1 MFLHH
6 SAHIW
11 FSLSTIIIHHL
22 DGLFGRNL
30 MTSSQLAQLIEPCT
44 SITEVIGLNPIQAWF
59 FSGLISTTS
68 SVVFIA
74 GRTFHIH
81 FFTALQIYDFH
92 ISTITINQTF
102 LLRSLYSC
110 NSSGSLIFCL
120 GGWKEISISKMNYFN
135 NHLKSADIV
144 ASRINTR

>member
-1 MFLHH
+1 MIFIIYNHYSSLGWFIWTQLNDQLPVGSVDRALHQYH
-6 SAHIW
+6 RGHW
-11 FSLSTIIIHHL
+11 
-22 DGLFGRNL
+22 
-30 MTSSQLAQLIEPCT
+30 
-44 SITEVIGLNPIQAWF
+44 LNPIQAWF

-68 SVVFIA
+68 SVVFRA

-81 FFTALQIYDFH
+81 FFTTLQIYDFH